1 VHLPRLS
8 LRRLQSLQQDLK
20 VNIERIDNS
29 VQTVPVEAANILEK
43 LQMYKRVLQS
53 IIVYLEIES
62 LGKKVF
68 FKSRLPMPIMSTV

>member
-8 LRRLQSLQQDLK
+8 LRRLQSFQQDLK
-20 VNIERIDNS
+20 ANIERINNS

-43 LQMYKRVLQS
+43 LQMYKRVLLS

-68 FKSRLPMPIMSTV
+68 FKSRLAVPIMSTV